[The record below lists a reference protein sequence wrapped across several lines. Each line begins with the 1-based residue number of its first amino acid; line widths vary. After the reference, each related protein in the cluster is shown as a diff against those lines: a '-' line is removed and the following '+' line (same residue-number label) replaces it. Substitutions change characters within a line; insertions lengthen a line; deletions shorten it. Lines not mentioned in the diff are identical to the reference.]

1 MVKGLGAFIVFITAA
16 FHAYAQPRTVN
27 KLFKALEVA
36 GSDTARA
43 NICYSISRLYWNK
56 NADSTLLMA
65 ERSLVFAR
73 QANYEKGMAL
83 AYLSKG
89 VAWVSKGKYPEALEC
104 HLQALRISEKLHM
117 EGLTANNY
125 NNIGIVYSA
134 MKEYARALDYF
145 RRSLTIML
153 ESGDQKIAFA
163 LLINIAGVHKKHH
176 NYDSALSYNMKAL
189 AMATESRDTLSIGT
203 ALFHIGDVYLETG
216 RYETA
221 LHDLRTS
228 LAMTKDII
236 GADGL
241 STTYDRMAKA
251 LCRLRQFDESIR
263 YAEISLKTAT
273 ALHDFETALSSC
285 NTLYESHKAL
295 SHFEQALHYRNK
307 EISLKDSIYDLEKE
321 KEIAGLQAAYE
332 IEKKQYTI
340 SLLEKDNEIKQQ
352 QLSRERIFTYASLIA
367 LLILSMLVF
376 ILHRR
381 NTTRKVINQLLEKRH
396 QETNLRK
403 EEIVRQN
410 WQLQELNSVKN
421 KLLSII
427 SHDLRSPLNS
437 LRGIVDLLRHKALS
451 VEEIGNISSRI
462 SENLSVTS
470 HLLDNLLFWAKSQM
484 DGTKIRPDYFNIWDV
499 IRQNVRLV
507 QSQAEGKNIAIALS
521 DAEVPCRG
529 YADHAMIDIVVRNI
543 LANAVKF
550 SNPGG
555 TVTLYAT
562 MNSHYV
568 HVSIKDTGLGIAT
581 QDQPAIFNSPSFT
594 TEGTA
599 REKGTGLGLVL
610 CKDLVE
616 KNGGTISFQ
625 TQLHQGTTF
634 TFTVPAHPPLQSN

>member
-1 MVKGLGAFIVFITAA
+1 MLKGVGALIVVVTAA
-16 FHAYAQPRTVN
+16 FHTCAQPRAVY

-36 GSDTARA
+36 SSDTARA

-56 NADSTLLMA
+56 NSDSTLLMA
-65 ERSLVFAR
+65 ERSLVFAH
-73 QANYEKGMAL
+73 QANYERGKAL

-89 VAWVSKGKYPEALEC
+89 VAWLSKGKYPEALEN

-145 RRSLTIML
+145 QRSLSIML
-153 ESGDQKIAFA
+153 DNGEDKIAFA
-163 LLINIAGVHKKHH
+163 LLINIAAVHRKHH

-189 AMATESRDTLSIGT
+189 AMATKRRDTLSIGT

-221 LHDLRTS
+221 LQDLQRSLMMTHDS
-228 LAMTKDII
+228 LE
-236 GADGL
+236 ADDL
-241 STTYDRMAKA
+241 TRTYDRMAKA
-251 LCRLRQFDESIR
+251 LCKLHRFPESIR
-263 YAEISLKTAT
+263 YAEQSLQK
-273 ALHDFETALSSC
+273 ALALGNYETALSSC
-285 NTLYESHKAL
+285 NTLYESHRAL
-295 SHFEQALHYRNK
+295 QHFEIALTFRNR
-307 EISLKDSIYDLEKE
+307 EIGLKDSLYSIQKE

-340 SLLEKDNEIKQQ
+340 SLLEKDNEIKRQ
-352 QLSRERIFTYASLIA
+352 QLSRVRIFTYAAFGA
-367 LLILSMLVF
+367 LLVLSMLVF

-396 QETNLRK
+396 QETNIRK

-437 LRGIVDLLRHKALS
+437 LRGIVDLLRHEALTLD
-451 VEEIGNISSRI
+451 EIKSISYRI
-462 SENLSVTS
+462 SENLTVTS

-484 DGTKIRPDYFNIWDV
+484 EGTKVRPGYFNLWDV
-499 IRQNVRLV
+499 IRQNARLA
-507 QSQAEGKNIAIALS
+507 QSQAETKSIAIQLN
-521 DAEVPCRG
+521 DAENPCRG
-529 YADHAMIDIVVRNI
+529 YGDPAMIDIVVRNI
-543 LANAVKF
+543 LANAIKF

-555 TVTLYAT
+555 TITLSAHLNT
-562 MNSHYV
+562 NYV
-568 HVSIKDTGLGIAT
+568 HVSIRDTGMGIAA
-581 QDQPAIFNSPSFT
+581 QDQPWIFNSPSFT

-625 TQLHQGTTF
+625 TQLHEGTTF
-634 TFTVPAHPPLQSN
+634 TFTVPAHPPLAAN

>member
-1 MVKGLGAFIVFITAA
+1 MVKGVGAFIVFFTAA
-16 FHAYAQPRTVN
+16 FHPYAQPRTVN

-56 NADSTLLMA
+56 NADSTLLLA

-73 QANYEKGMAL
+73 QSSYEKGMAL
-83 AYLSKG
+83 AFLSKG

-104 HLQALRISEKLHM
+104 HLHALRISEKLHM

-134 MKEYARALDYF
+134 MKEYSRALDYF
-145 RRSLTIML
+145 RKSLSIML

-189 AMATESRDTLSIGT
+189 TMATESGDSLGIGT

-221 LHDLRTS
+221 LHDLHTS
-228 LAMTKDII
+228 LKITKDILGPEGI
-236 GADGL
+236 
-241 STTYDRMAKA
+241 SETYDRIAKA
-251 LCRLRQFDESIR
+251 LCRIHQFAESIR
-263 YAEISLKTAT
+263 YADLSLQKS
-273 ALHDFETALSSC
+273 LSLRNYETAISSC

-295 SHFEQALHYRNK
+295 KHYEQALFYRNK
-307 EISLKDSIYDLEKE
+307 EISLKDSLYSLEKE

-340 SLLEKDNEIKQQ
+340 SLLEKDNEIKKQ
-352 QLSRERIFTYASLIA
+352 QLSRERIFTYASLTA

-381 NTTRKVINQLLEKRH
+381 NTTRKVINQLLEKRN
-396 QETNLRK
+396 QETSLRK

-410 WQLQELNSVKN
+410 WQLQELNTVKN

-437 LRGIVDLLRHKALS
+437 LRGIVDLLRHDALS

-462 SENLSVTS
+462 SENLTVTS

-484 DGTKIRPDYFNIWDV
+484 EGTKVRADYFNVWDV

-507 QSQAEGKNIAIALS
+507 QSQAEIKNISITLN
-521 DAEVPCRG
+521 DGVNPCNG

-543 LANAVKF
+543 LANAIKF

-555 TVTLYAT
+555 TISLSAV
-562 MNSHYV
+562 MNTSNVYI
-568 HVSIKDTGLGIAT
+568 SIKDTGLGIAA
-581 QDQPAIFNSPSFT
+581 QDQPWIFNSPSFT

-610 CKDLVE
+610 CKELVE
-616 KNGGTISFQ
+616 KNGGTITFQ
-625 TQLHQGTTF
+625 TQLHHGTTF
-634 TFTVPAHPPLQSN
+634 TFTVPAHPPLSVN